1 MKEKFIQFLKDNG
14 ALEKFEAN
22 IRDKNV
28 RWGDDNFTT
37 INEYFDEASDPS
49 TLVGAAFIWFVADGG
64 SDFWGDIDDKWQE
77 ELCKSN

>member
-22 IRDKNV
+22 LKDKDC
-28 RWGDDNFTT
+28 RFDEDDPTT
-37 INEYFDEASDPS
+37 IFGITSLFSEDNYIDNAFFWSDSPEQYDYWS
-49 TLVGAAFIWFVADGG
+49 KL
-64 SDFWGDIDDKWQE
+64 DIKWQE